1 MTQSGALTV
10 GNTATFATA
19 KTANVVLT
27 EATNAF
33 NTVAVTQ
40 AKDVTLTDADAIVL
54 GKSSIGNDLT
64 VTASG
69 NVTQSGAL
77 TVGNTATFA
86 TAKTANVVLTEAT
99 NAFNTVA
106 VTQAKDVT
114 LTDADAI
121 VLGKSSIG
129 NDLTVTASG
138 NVTQSGALTV
148 GNTATIATAKT
159 AKVELT
165 NAGNDFTTVVVTKAQ
180 DVSLTDKSAIVLGKS
195 SIGNDLTVTAGGA
208 ITDSGALSV
217 AKTATFS
224 ATGSD
229 ITLDKAHNFATVV
242 ISAGSN
248 VTLNDTNAIVLGKSS
263 IGNDLTVT
271 ASGNV
276 TQSGALT
283 VGNTATFATA
293 KTAKVELTNAG
304 NDFTTVMVTKHRTCH

>member
-1 MTQSGALTV
+1 M
-10 GNTATFATA
+10 
-19 KTANVVLT
+19 
-27 EATNAF
+27 
-33 NTVAVTQ
+33 
-40 AKDVTLTDADAIVL
+40 L

-64 VTASG
+64 VTA
-69 NVTQSGAL
+69 
-77 TVGNTATFA
+77 
-86 TAKTANVVLTEAT
+86 
-99 NAFNTVA
+99 
-106 VTQAKDVT
+106 
-114 LTDADAI
+114 
-121 VLGKSSIG
+121 
-129 NDLTVTASG
+129 
-138 NVTQSGALTV
+138 
-148 GNTATIATAKT
+148 
-159 AKVELT
+159 
-165 NAGNDFTTVVVTKAQ
+165 
-180 DVSLTDKSAIVLGKS
+180 
-195 SIGNDLTVTAGGA
+195 GA

-276 TQSGALT
+276 TQSGVT

-304 NDFTTVMVTKHRTCH
+304 NDFTTVMVTKAQDVSLTDKSAIVLGHRPSRAR